1 MENTAKKQFSR
12 LGLMFFL
19 GTLIIYAAQLIPM
32 TIVQLVKPE
41 WLNNPDI
48 SLILSVLPLYLV
60 GLPLLIL
67 LVKKGVP
74 AEQIERHPISKG
86 KFAVAA
92 IMCFGLV
99 YLTNIIANVMTFF
112 IGLIKGNAVS
122 NVIANVAMSVSIWL
136 VVLYMVLIAPFME
149 EYVFRKLIV
158 DRTVKY
164 GQGVAVL
171 MSGLMFGLFHG
182 NLNQFVYAFALG
194 SFLAFLYVK
203 TGNLKVTIALHML
216 INFMGGVVSVLALKG
231 LDIEAYQ
238 EAFLSGDT
246 ALITAYLGEHL
257 GGVLLYGIYL
267 FFVVG
272 MIIAG
277 GVLIIIALAKK
288 RFVLEPGQEALP
300 AGKRFSTLFLN
311 PGMILYCIFWISM
324 IIWQLF
330 V

>member
-1 MENTAKKQFSR
+1 
-12 LGLMFFL
+12 
-19 GTLIIYAAQLIPM
+19 
-32 TIVQLVKPE
+32 
-41 WLNNPDI
+41 
-48 SLILSVLPLYLV
+48 
-60 GLPLLIL
+60 
-67 LVKKGVP
+67 
-74 AEQIERHPISKG
+74 
-86 KFAVAA
+86 
-92 IMCFGLV
+92 MCFGLV

-112 IGLIKGNAVS
+112 IGLIKGNAVN

-203 TGNLKVTIALHML
+203 TGNLKITIALHMM

-231 LDIEAYQ
+231 LDMEAYQ

-257 GGVLLYGIYL
+257 GGLLLYGIYL

-300 AGKRFSTLFLN
+300 AGKGFSTLLLN

-324 IIWQLF
+324 IIWQLLA
-330 V
+330 